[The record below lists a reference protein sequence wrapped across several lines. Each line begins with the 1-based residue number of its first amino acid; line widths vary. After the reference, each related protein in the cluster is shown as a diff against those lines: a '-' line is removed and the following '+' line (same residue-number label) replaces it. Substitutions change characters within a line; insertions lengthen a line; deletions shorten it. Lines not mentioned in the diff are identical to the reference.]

1 MCIRDSDNSEPRANR
16 LSMLA
21 GLLNVSITW
30 LISAEG
36 SGVEDPEKSYEMPDD
51 LQEPLKELKALR
63 INLLKS
69 VDRINSIE
77 NKLRAK
83 GKLNLTMEEL
93 EIKRKRLKMRSMR
106 RGIKEMDLILKNF
119 ADLNLSSMSE
129 LELENFE
136 NLLLEN
142 DQDLYQWSTGQIDP
156 EKEFVDLIEDIK
168 NFISNSG
175 GLSS

>member
-1 MCIRDSDNSEPRANR
+1 
-16 LSMLA
+16 
-21 GLLNVSITW
+21 
-30 LISAEG
+30 
-36 SGVEDPEKSYEMPDD
+36 
-51 LQEPLKELKALR
+51 
-63 INLLKS
+63 
-69 VDRINSIE
+69 
-77 NKLRAK
+77 
-83 GKLNLTMEEL
+83 MEEL

-119 ADLNLSSMSE
+119 ADLNLNLMSE

-142 DQDLYQWSTGQIDP
+142 DQDLYQWSTGQVDP
-156 EKEFVDLIEDIK
+156 KKEFIGLIRDIK